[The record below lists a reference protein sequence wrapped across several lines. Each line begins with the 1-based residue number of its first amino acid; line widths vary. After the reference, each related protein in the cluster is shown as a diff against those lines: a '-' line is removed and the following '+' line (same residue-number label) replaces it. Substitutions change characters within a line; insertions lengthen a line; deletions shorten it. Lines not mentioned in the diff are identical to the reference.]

1 MSNKSSIHP
10 SFGVLVSVF
19 FFWGFVAASNGIF
32 IPFCKQHFNLS
43 QFESQLIDAAFYSAY
58 FYGSLLLYMSSYL
71 LKTDLLNSIGYKKGI
86 LTGLFISAIGASGL
100 AIASSLDGVSFSIV
114 LLCFFIIALGFSL
127 QQTAA
132 QPYVVAMGTPETGAH
147 RLNLAGGVNSFGTLL
162 GPLVVS
168 FLLFGNIAS
177 GSDGA
182 SLISIQNLYIFLA
195 VLFVLV
201 MLIFG
206 FSKLPKITNTEEME
220 RSPKA
225 LLVLSM
231 IGILFPIILFADFI
245 SSLTGINK
253 NHLVILVLL
262 LTLGI
267 LFLAMFLS
275 SHNKK
280 GWGAMQYPQLI
291 LGMIAIFIY
300 VGVEVT
306 IQSNFGALLKQ
317 EEFGA
322 FDESNISLFISL
334 YWGSLMIGRW
344 TGALSV
350 FKLNALQKRILTV
363 VVPFIAFALI
373 ILVNIIKGNSVQTLF
388 IYPVCILFL
397 IMVLLI
403 SNDSPAKMMLLVSL
417 AGAAAMSIGL
427 LTTGTIATYAFIS
440 AGLFCSVM
448 WPCIFSMAITGLG
461 KYTSQ
466 GSAFLIMMI
475 LGGALIPPVQGIIC
489 DMDIHSLAFNG
500 ITYTHLS
507 YFIPLVGFIYL
518 IWHTRQS
525 VRSLKKQGFNVQTL
539 QD

>member
-489 DMDIHSLAFNG
+489 DMDIHSPAFNG

-507 YFIPLVGFIYL
+507 YLIPLVGFIYL
-518 IWHTRQS
+518 IWHTIKS